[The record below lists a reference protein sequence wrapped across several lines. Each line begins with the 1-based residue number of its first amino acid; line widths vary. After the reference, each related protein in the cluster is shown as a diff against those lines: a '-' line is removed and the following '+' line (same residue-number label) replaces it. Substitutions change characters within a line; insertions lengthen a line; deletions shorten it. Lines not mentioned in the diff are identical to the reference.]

1 MIIPLLIV
9 LVAVGLIAADG
20 DSSSAPTPTGS
31 KGLATSAGGSP
42 GKSTDAVTPASDVG
56 KTEPEIE
63 FSGGPEP
70 RGLEETDLVVGT
82 GAEAT
87 PGTEVTVHY
96 VIVLNKNGKEIESSW
111 DREPYSFNLGS
122 GEVADG
128 WEQGIEGMKEG
139 GRRELIAPSELAF
152 GKAGV
157 KAGKVEIGPNEDLLY
172 VIDLLEVKPPA
183 PGQAKQPQS

>member
-1 MIIPLLIV
+1 MIIPLLV
-9 LVAVGLIAADG
+9 LLMVVGLIAGDA
-20 DSSSAPTPTGS
+20 DSSSAPVAGGSADAATGVS
-31 KGLATSAGGSP
+31 GSP
-42 GKSTDAVTPASDVG
+42 GKSNNAVTPASAVG

-87 PGTEVTVHY
+87 PGTEVTIHY
-96 VIVLNKNGKEIESSW
+96 VIVLNKNGKVVESSW
-111 DREPYSFNLGS
+111 RLEPFSFKLGS
-122 GEVADG
+122 GDVADG

-139 GRRELIAPSELAF
+139 GRRELVTPSELAF

-157 KAGKVEIGPNEDLLY
+157 KAGETEIGPNEDLLY
-172 VIDLLEVKPPA
+172 VIDLLDVKPLDS
-183 PGQAKQPQS
+183 G